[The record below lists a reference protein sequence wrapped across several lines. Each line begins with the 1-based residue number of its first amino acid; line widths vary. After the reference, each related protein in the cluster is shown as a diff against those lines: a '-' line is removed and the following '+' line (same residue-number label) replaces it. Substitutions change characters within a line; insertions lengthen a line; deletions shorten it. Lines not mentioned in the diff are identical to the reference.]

1 MSFFNLNQNLITVEG
16 TSWWRWPVKKLSDG
30 GVFFDKHFAYFF
42 ANEKVRKTMN
52 KIEGMIFKAL
62 YPRITRYKLRLYTD
76 LGDGLWPNVTS
87 SGQRPLLLS
96 AYNNPL
102 DML

>member
-1 MSFFNLNQNLITVEG
+1 MRRGGDGRQKTVRLE
-16 TSWWRWPVKKLSDG
+16 

-62 YPRITRYKLRLYTD
+62 
-76 LGDGLWPNVTS
+76 
-87 SGQRPLLLS
+87 
-96 AYNNPL
+96 
-102 DML
+102 